1 MPQNFKSY
9 QMAKIILGIH
19 PIRDK
24 KTITAQKTVPAV
36 HLSQQPISPQSLPE
50 ALVLPSQHVA
60 GFLNHNGYSLLCAFE
75 TLLSVIDST
84 AATPHNRKPHEVR
97 ECGKTCP
104 PLEIRKGTGIFAQK
118 MCTASFLQLISK
130 KKSLNLHHM
139 RQQAVP
145 PHGRVAL
152 DGLLQFG

>member
-24 KTITAQKTVPAV
+24 KNHNCSKNCPGGTSIAATNFTAVVTRG
-36 HLSQQPISPQSLPE
+36 SCSPFSTRC
-50 ALVLPSQHVA
+50 S
-60 GFLNHNGYSLLCAFE
+60 FLNHNGYSLLCAFE

-104 PLEIRKGTGIFAQK
+104 PLEIRKGTGLFAQK

-139 RQQAVP
+139 RQQDVP